1 MIEKMN
7 INGKDAW
14 IMVEPHILES
24 VEPGEHPEE
33 YFIAY
38 YTFQE
43 PGLAGG
49 KMFKEADET
58 PKLFQS
64 PVEALEYATEE
75 LLRVL
80 A

>member
-1 MIEKMN
+1 MTEKIS
-7 INGKDAW
+7 INGKDVW
-14 IMVEPHILES
+14 VMVEPHIIEND
-24 VEPGEHPEE
+24 EPGEQLKE

-49 KMFKEADET
+49 KMFTEEDDS
-58 PKLFQS
+58 PKLFES
-64 PVEALEYATEE
+64 PVEALEFATEE

>member
-1 MIEKMN
+1 MTEKLS

-14 IMVEPHILES
+14 VMVEPHILE
-24 VEPGEHPEE
+24 GEEQGEAHKE

-38 YTFQE
+38 YTLQE

-49 KMFKEADET
+49 KIFMEEDDR
-58 PKLFQS
+58 PKLFAS
-64 PVEALEYATEE
+64 PVEALEFATEE

>member
-1 MIEKMN
+1 MTEKIV
-7 INGKDAW
+7 INGKNAW

-24 VEPGEHPEE
+24 DEPEEDPKE

-49 KMFKEADET
+49 KMFTEEDKS
-58 PKLFQS
+58 PKLFES
-64 PVEALEYATEE
+64 PVEALEFATEE

-80 A
+80 D